1 MKKESK
7 PIQNQDDK
15 LINYNYKKKGA
26 ENEILFCLRGPSSS
40 PVMRHTLL

>member
-15 LINYNYKKKGA
+15 LINYNYKKIWGRMRFFSVFA
-26 ENEILFCLRGPSSS
+26 V
-40 PVMRHTLL
+40 PVVRL